1 MTLETARTRLR
12 PWRTDEADRF
22 LDTYSRWEVARWL
35 GTAPTLLRTRQDA
48 VIRIERWGERTTTG
62 PDRGLWA
69 IERRDDGTVAGTVLL
84 AAIPDADDGAIEVGW
99 HLHPDAWG
107 HGFATEA
114 ARAVVARAFAQGL
127 PEVVAVVKPGN
138 DASVRVAQRVGLH
151 HEGRTDRYYGTTMEL
166 FRLASP
172 VPGETAGAD

>member
-1 MTLETARTRLR
+1 MTLETDRTRLR
-12 PWRTDEADRF
+12 LWRTDEADRF

-35 GTAPTLLRTRQDA
+35 GRAPNLLRSREDA
-48 VIRIERWGERTTTG
+48 VTRIERWTERATAD

-69 IERRDDGTVAGTVLL
+69 IERKDDGTVAGTVLL
-84 AAIPDADDGAIEVGW
+84 VPIPEAADGAIEVGW

-127 PEVVAVVKPGN
+127 PEVVAVVTPGN

-151 HEGRTDRYYGTTMEL
+151 HEGLTDHYYGRTMEL
-166 FRLASP
+166 FRLVSPLTGDAS
-172 VPGETAGAD
+172 GAD

>member
-1 MTLETARTRLR
+1 VTLETARTRLR

-35 GTAPTLLRTRQDA
+35 GTAPNLLRSREDA
-48 VIRIERWGERTTTG
+48 VTRIERWTERTTTA

-69 IERRDDGTVAGTVLL
+69 IERTDDGTVAGTVLL
-84 AAIPDADDGAIEVGW
+84 VPIPDADDGAIEVGW

-107 HGFATEA
+107 HGYATEA

-127 PEVVAVVKPGN
+127 EEVVAVVKPGN
-138 DASVRVAQRVGLH
+138 DASVRVAERVGLR
-151 HEGRTDRYYGTTMEL
+151 HEGRTERYYGTTMEL

-172 VPGETAGAD
+172 VPAASPGAD

>member
-12 PWRTDEADRF
+12 LWRPEEADRF

-35 GTAPTLLRTRQDA
+35 GTAPNLLRTREQA
-48 VIRIERWGERTTTG
+48 IERIERWTTRTTTD

-69 IERRDDGTVAGTVLL
+69 VERKDDGTVAGTILL
-84 AAIPDADDGAIEVGW
+84 VPVPDAPDGAIEIGW

-114 ARAVVARAFAQGL
+114 AKAVLDRAFAQGL
-127 PEVVAVVKPGN
+127 PEVIAVVKPGN
-138 DASVRVAQRVGLH
+138 DASMRVAERIGLR
-151 HEGRTDRYYGTTMEL
+151 HEGLTDRYYGTTMEL
-166 FRLASP
+166 FRLTSP
-172 VPGETAGAD
+172 HAGRESPAD